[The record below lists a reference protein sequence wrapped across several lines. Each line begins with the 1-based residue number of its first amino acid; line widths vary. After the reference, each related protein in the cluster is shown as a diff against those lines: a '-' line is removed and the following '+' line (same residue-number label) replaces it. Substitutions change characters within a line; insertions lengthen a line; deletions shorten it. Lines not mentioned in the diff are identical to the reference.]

1 MFKEMVLEK
10 SGNRLNIPLMIMTLG
25 ASMLLAYSTLGG
37 GPSPLNCALAA
48 AVPPIYSAAVL
59 AGSLITYLASG
70 GVICGVLT
78 TAGIFLSSSKL
89 GLPAA
94 FLGIAGFAAGFAADY
109 SKVSVGAA
117 FLTVNF
123 CGQLL
128 TGMNDA

>member
-70 GVICGVLT
+70 GIGGAAMVLCALLLITVGKWIIRDEDSPVFCG
-78 TAGIFLSSSKL
+78 
-89 GLPAA
+89 
-94 FLGIAGFAAGFAADY
+94 GIAAI
-109 SKVSVGAA
+109 SLA
-117 FLTVNF
+117 FP
-123 CGQLL
+123 
-128 TGMNDA
+128 D

>member
-70 GVICGVLT
+70 GIAALRWFFARC
-78 TAGIFLSSSKL
+78 FLLRWGNGS
-89 GLPAA
+89 
-94 FLGIAGFAAGFAADY
+94 
-109 SKVSVGAA
+109 
-117 FLTVNF
+117 
-123 CGQLL
+123 
-128 TGMNDA
+128 

>member
-59 AGSLITYLASG
+59 AGRM
-70 GVICGVLT
+70 
-78 TAGIFLSSSKL
+78 L
-89 GLPAA
+89 GLSAETVTGRGAGLDGAGLQRKRKVIAA
-94 FLGIAGFAAGFAADY
+94 ALRWFFARCFLLRWGNG
-109 SKVSVGAA
+109 S
-117 FLTVNF
+117 
-123 CGQLL
+123 
-128 TGMNDA
+128 